1 MSPDVLNLLQTVAYL
16 VLGTVGIAL
25 LAAWMLK
32 YFGSPKR

>member
-1 MSPDVLNLLQTVAYL
+1 MNPDFLDLLQTVAYL

-32 YFGSPKR
+32 FFGSPKK

>member
-1 MSPDVLNLLQTVAYL
+1 MNPDFLNLLQTVAYL

-32 YFGSPKR
+32 FFGSPKK